1 MALRSLWMLAACFFF
16 MLMALFAKICT
27 GHFSAWEVVFYRSLV
42 GLVFMTAVMVRKK
55 VAFATF
61 RRSVVPLAAPLC
73 APPYPEGGRR

>member
-42 GLVFMTAVMVRKK
+42 GLVFMTAVMVRK
-55 VAFATF
+55 
-61 RRSVVPLAAPLC
+61 RSPSAP
-73 APPYPEGGRR
+73 AIRSRT